1 MHLQTVGKYIRRSP
15 YQSLAAVLIMTLTMF
30 MISVFSLLTLLS
42 IRLISYFES
51 SPQLMVFF
59 NLDTKEADIMKLK
72 GQYEATGK
80 VSSVRYIDQKEAV
93 KLYFEKTQND
103 DPILR
108 ELVTSDILPASL
120 EIKAK
125 DPQYLSELASISKD
139 LPIIDEVKFEKEI
152 VEDLISW
159 MNAFRLVGVAVIGI
173 LVLTAVLV
181 ILSIIAFKILVRRDE
196 IEIMKLLGSTNWFVR
211 IPFIYEGMFYG
222 FVGAILGWFMSLGLL
237 LYATPFLQASLKNAP
252 VLPFSP
258 MLLTEALVIQVAI
271 AVFLGAF
278 ASFLAVLRYLK

>member
-1 MHLQTVGKYIRRSP
+1 MHLKTVGKYIRRSP

-30 MISVFSLLTLLS
+30 MISVFSLLTILS
-42 IRLISYFES
+42 VRLIDYFES

-59 NLDTKEADIMKLK
+59 NLDTKEDEIMKLK
-72 GQYEATGK
+72 DHYESNNKVAT
-80 VSSVRYIDQKEAV
+80 VRYISQKEAV

-108 ELVTSDILPASL
+108 ELVTADILPASL
-120 EIKAK
+120 EIKAADPK
-125 DPQYLSELASISKD
+125 DLSMLAAISQD
-139 LPIIDEVKFEKEI
+139 LPIVDEVKFEKEI
-152 VEDLISW
+152 IEDLISW
-159 MNAFRLVGVAVIGI
+159 MNAFRMVGIAVIAI

-196 IEIMKLLGSTNWFVR
+196 IEIMKLIGATNWFVR

-222 FVGAILGWFMSLGLL
+222 FIGAIIGWFMSLGLL

-252 VLPFSP
+252 VLPFP
-258 MLLTEALVIQVAI
+258 TMLLAEALLVQVLI

>member
-1 MHLQTVGKYIRRSP
+1 MHLKTVGKYIRRSP

-42 IRLISYFES
+42 IRLIDYFES

-59 NLDTKEADIMKLK
+59 NLDTKEEDIMSLK
-72 GQYEATGK
+72 AQYEATGK
-80 VSSVRYIDQKEAV
+80 VATVNYIDQKEAV
-93 KLYFEKTQND
+93 KLYFENTQND

-108 ELVTSDILPASL
+108 ELVTSEILPASL
-120 EIKAK
+120 EIKAVDPK
-125 DPQYLSELASISKD
+125 DLAELASISRD

-159 MNAFRLVGVAVIGI
+159 MNAFRIVGIAVIAI

-181 ILSIIAFKILVRRDE
+181 ILSIVAFKILVRRDE
-196 IEIMKLLGSTNWFVR
+196 IDIMKLLGATNWFVR

-222 FVGAILGWFMSLGLL
+222 FVGAILGWFMSLALL
-237 LYATPFLQASLKNAP
+237 FYATPFLQASLKNAP
-252 VLPFSP
+252 VLPFP
-258 MLLTEALVIQVAI
+258 TMLLAEALVIQVAI
-271 AVFLGAF
+271 AVILGAF